1 VPRSQ
6 FWGYSMQN
14 RADQNIARKLLHG
27 LPKAGLIGAMGVLLL
42 PLTGGALLQQPNNPP
57 RNLPEFINRLPDAND
72 QALMRQGQG
81 NQKDY
86 AAVRAMLQKKI
97 SDDSAK
103 LLKMATDL
111 KTQVDKSGKE
121 TLSLDVI
128 RKTEAIEKLARNI
141 RGEVSQ
147 QARSN

>member
-1 VPRSQ
+1 
-6 FWGYSMQN
+6 MQG
-14 RADQNIARKLLHG
+14 AAG
-27 LPKAGLIGAMGVLLL
+27 LEHLRLTFCKGLGVRAGLIGLMGILLL

-57 RNLPEFINRLPDAND
+57 RNLPEFIKRLPDTND
-72 QALMRQGQG
+72 PARMRQAQG

-86 AAVRAMLQKKI
+86 EAVKAMLQKKV
-97 SDDSAK
+97 SDDTAK

-111 KTQVDKSGKE
+111 KTEVDKGGKD
-121 TLSLDVI
+121 TLSIDVI
-128 RKTEAIEKLARNI
+128 RKTEASEKLARNI

>member
-1 VPRSQ
+1 
-6 FWGYSMQN
+6 MQN
-14 RADQNIARKLLHG
+14 RAGRRIVRKLLPG
-27 LPKAGLIGAMGVLLL
+27 LPKTGLIGAMSILLL

-72 QALMRQGQG
+72 QAIMRQGQG
-81 NQKDY
+81 KQKDY
-86 AAVRAMLQKKI
+86 EAIKALLQKKI

-103 LLKMATDL
+103 LLKVATDL
-111 KTQVDKSGKE
+111 KTEVDKSGKD
-121 TLSLDVI
+121 TLSIDVI

-141 RGEVSQ
+141 RGEISQ

>member
-1 VPRSQ
+1 
-6 FWGYSMQN
+6 
-14 RADQNIARKLLHG
+14 
-27 LPKAGLIGAMGVLLL
+27 
-42 PLTGGALLQQPNNPP
+42 
-57 RNLPEFINRLPDAND
+57 
-72 QALMRQGQG
+72 MRQGQG

-103 LLKMATDL
+103 LRKMVTDL
-111 KTQVDKSGKE
+111 KTEVDKNGKE